1 MNYKDDGMR
10 GKIKDFLLLI
20 GVVAAGLLF
29 MRFEYVFIAFSILFM
44 YSFYKLYPERH
55 LLVKIISSVFA
66 IKFYNVVT
74 WFVSYVLTLKMLSVI
89 YDVNEEYLK
98 YSPGIVAIPVSICV
112 LYFFLVF
119 FTGISSAAGM
129 ISGNVVGF
137 LPEWIKVNYE
147 QSIFVKIVALL
158 QYLVVVAAIPFFLA
172 ALSSDYVARV
182 AILSDASFISDC
194 GAKQWRVMYLRKNNN
209 ECYRFTLNRAVFS
222 EQPVVVN
229 SKK

>member
-29 MRFEYVFIAFSILFM
+29 MRFEHVFIAFSILFM